1 MEIDFVKLMVSK
13 SDEGLQ
19 ECIDDR
25 KKYNPDAVYAAI
37 DQLKLRGRIFTDEEL
52 NIIKSDIEKQ
62 QEISKQRVAEANET
76 STKWDKNVV
85 VDLNESELFSQKA
98 IYGFT
103 IFFGVFFGSI
113 LLSYNLKKAD
123 KKNYIFIVIL
133 FSILFTTIQL
143 WVLSYIPRN
152 TGLTMIT
159 SVAGAFIL
167 NKYFWTKYIGEE
179 TKYRAKAIWIPL
191 IIGLILGGILIYL
204 TIVAG
209 EV

>member
-1 MEIDFVKLMVSK
+1 MDIDFVKLMASK
-13 SDEGLQ
+13 TDEGLQ
-19 ECIDDR
+19 ECIDNR

-37 DQLKLRGRIFTDEEL
+37 DQLKFRGRIFTDEEL

-62 QEISKQRVAEANET
+62 QEVSKQRVAEANET

-85 VDLNESELFSQKA
+85 VDPNEIELFSQKA

-103 IFFGVFFGSI
+103 IFFGIFFGSI
-113 LLSYNLKKAD
+113 LLSYNLKKVD
-123 KKNYIFIVIL
+123 KKNYIFLVIL
-133 FSILFTTIQL
+133 FGILFTTIQL
-143 WVLSYIPRN
+143 WALSYIPRN

-159 SVAGAFIL
+159 SFAGAFVL

-179 TKYRAKAIWIPL
+179 TKYRAKAIWTPL
-191 IIGLILGGILIYL
+191 IIGLVIGGILIYL

>member
-1 MEIDFVKLMVSK
+1 MEIDFVKLMASK

-19 ECIDDR
+19 ECIDNR

-37 DQLKLRGRIFTDEEL
+37 DQLKSRGRIFTEEEL
-52 NIIKSDIEKQ
+52 NIIKADIEKQ
-62 QEISKQRVAEANET
+62 QEISKQRVDEAGET

-85 VDLNESELFSQKA
+85 VDLNEIELFSQKA

-113 LLSYNLKKAD
+113 LLSYNFKKAN
-123 KKNYIFIVIL
+123 KKNYIILLIL
-133 FSILFTTIQL
+133 FGILFTTIQL
-143 WVLSYIPRN
+143 WALSYIPRN

-159 SVAGAFIL
+159 SVAGAFVL
-167 NKYFWTKYIGEE
+167 NKYFWTKYIGAE
-179 TKYRAKAIWIPL
+179 TKYRAKAIWTPL
-191 IIGLILGGILIYL
+191 IIGLVLGGILIYL

-209 EV
+209 EA